1 MVNTNPPAT
10 FQQYDTCRNNLPQDN
25 PHYGFPTDAK
35 IRKAFKEAIPG
46 TTKIIIAQRVSSV
59 EDADRIIV
67 MDNGKINGIGSHE
80 ELSSLLSL
88 ALTGKQLQVL
98 LAKNEDLLKTT
109 FISYEKRPRTNKA
122 RMICLRYHGNEEI

>member
-1 MVNTNPPAT
+1 MAIQGKDIPDDEITLRQNENMVLEIT
-10 FQQYDTCRNNLPQDN
+10 DEDVDNNHDENLIKVVN
-25 PHYGFPTDAK
+25 Y
-35 IRKAFKEAIPG
+35 IVRKKEF
-46 TTKIIIAQRVSSV
+46 V
-59 EDADRIIV
+59 
-67 MDNGKINGIGSHE
+67 GSHE